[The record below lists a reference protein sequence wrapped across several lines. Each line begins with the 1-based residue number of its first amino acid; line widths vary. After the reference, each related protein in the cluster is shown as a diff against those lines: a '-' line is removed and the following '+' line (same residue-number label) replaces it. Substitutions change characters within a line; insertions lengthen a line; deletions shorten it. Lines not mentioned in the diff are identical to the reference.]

1 MTIKKKIFI
10 TNTVMILAALLV
22 LLGVGSLL
30 LTIFQ
35 HTFLTHQSENAELSA
50 HTTQVQQLLEE
61 DPGYGEDWQQWAD
74 ALDSYDFRLAVRD
87 QDGETVYSN
96 LSQTETESVDSIGE
110 QDDSDTESGHHGHD
124 HASEITVSTFFIN
137 SVTVLSARF
146 PADDTTYQIYAAS
159 NAVEESLFSTDR
171 RVFQLFL
178 LLFITIGAF
187 VILAILLASRMFT
200 KKLVRQI
207 MEPVDQLAAAASRIE
222 SGDLTQPIVY
232 PRDDE
237 FRNVCDSFNQMQRH
251 LKEGIEQNAAYEK
264 ARTEMISG
272 ISHDLRT
279 PLTSVKGYIKG
290 LQDGVANT
298 EEKRRQY
305 LDIAYSCAC
314 DMEGLLAKLFYY
326 SKLETGN
333 MPFYKQKTDMGEYLG
348 RYVEGKKDLIAEKAC
363 LEFQSI
369 CQGDCFLDI
378 DLEQMKRVFDNFVE
392 NSLKYAHAEPL
403 IMKITLEKEQDDS
416 LTIAFCDNGV
426 GVPPAKLPHLFE
438 QFYRGD
444 EARSDGEGSGLGLY
458 VCQYIVKAHGG
469 TIRAENQGGLH
480 LIMNFRNEKGE
491 V

>member
-22 LLGVGSLL
+22 LLGVGRLL

-50 HTTQVQQLLEE
+50 HTTQVQQMLEE
-61 DPGYGEDWQQWAD
+61 NPGYGEDWQQWAD

-124 HASEITVSTFFIN
+124 HASVITVSTFFIN

-146 PADDTTYQIYAAS
+146 PVDDTTYQIYAAS
-159 NAVEESLFSTDR
+159 SADEESLFSTDR

-222 SGDLTQPIVY
+222 SGDLTQPVVY

-251 LKEGIEQNAAYEK
+251 LKEGMEQNAAYEK

-348 RYVEGKKDLIAEKAC
+348 RYVEGKKDLIAEKSC

-378 DLEQMKRVFDNFVE
+378 DQEQMKRVFDNFVE
-392 NSLKYAHAEPL
+392 NSFKYAHAEPL
-403 IMKITLEKEQDDS
+403 IMKIMLEKEQDDS
-416 LTIAFCDNGV
+416 LTIVFCDNGV
-426 GVPPAKLPHLFE
+426 GVPPAKLSHLFE

-444 EARSDGEGSGLGLY
+444 EARSDGEGSGLG
-458 VCQYIVKAHGG
+458 QYIVKAHGG

-480 LIMNFRNEKGE
+480 LIMNFRNKKGE

>member
-1 MTIKKKIFI
+1 M
-10 TNTVMILAALLV
+10 
-22 LLGVGSLL
+22 
-30 LTIFQ
+30 
-35 HTFLTHQSENAELSA
+35 
-50 HTTQVQQLLEE
+50 
-61 DPGYGEDWQQWAD
+61 
-74 ALDSYDFRLAVRD
+74 
-87 QDGETVYSN
+87 
-96 LSQTETESVDSIGE
+96 
-110 QDDSDTESGHHGHD
+110 
-124 HASEITVSTFFIN
+124 
-137 SVTVLSARF
+137 
-146 PADDTTYQIYAAS
+146 
-159 NAVEESLFSTDR
+159 
-171 RVFQLFL
+171 
-178 LLFITIGAF
+178 
-187 VILAILLASRMFT
+187 ILAILLASRMFT

-222 SGDLTQPIVY
+222 SGDLTQPVVY

-333 MPFYKQKTDMGEYLG
+333 MPFYKQKM
-348 RYVEGKKDLIAEKAC
+348 
-363 LEFQSI
+363 EFQSI

>member
-1 MTIKKKIFI
+1 MTIKRKIFI
-10 TNTVMILAALLV
+10 TNTVMVLAALLV

-35 HTFLTHQSENAELSA
+35 HTYLNRQSENAELST
-50 HTTQVQQLLEE
+50 HTTQVQQILEE
-61 DPGYGEDWQQWAD
+61 APGYGTNWQQWAD
-74 ALDSYDFRLAVRD
+74 ALGDYDFRLAVRD

-96 LSQTETESVDSIGE
+96 LKQTETESVDSIRTQE
-110 QDDSDTESGHHGHD
+110 DSDTESGHHGHD

-137 SVTVLSARF
+137 SVTVLSVRF
-146 PADDTTYQIYAAS
+146 SAGDTVYQFYAAS
-159 NAVEESLFSTDR
+159 GGASESLFSTDK

-178 LLFITIGAF
+178 LLFVVIGAV
-187 VILAILLASRMFT
+187 VILAILLCSRMFT
-200 KKLVRQI
+200 KKLVMQI
-207 MEPVDQLAAAASRIE
+207 MEPVDQLTAAAERIE
-222 SGDLTQPIVY
+222 GGDLTQSVTY
-232 PRDDE
+232 LRDDE
-237 FRNVCDSFNQMQRH
+237 FRNVCDSFNKMQAH
-251 LKEGIEQNAAYEK
+251 LKEGMEKNAAYEK

-298 EEKRRQY
+298 EEKRQQY
-305 LDIAYSCAC
+305 LDIAYGCAC
-314 DMEGLLAKLFYY
+314 DMEGLLSKLFYY

-333 MPFYKQKTDMGEYLG
+333 MPFYKQKTDMQEYLKY
-348 RYVEGKKDLIAEKAC
+348 YVEGRKDLAAQKAV

-369 CQGDCFLDI
+369 CREDCFLDV
-378 DLEQMKRVFDNFVE
+378 DQEQMKRVFDNFVE
-392 NSLKYAHAEPL
+392 NSLKYAHGEPL
-403 IMKITLEKEQDDS
+403 LMGIALEKEQDDS
-416 LTIAFCDNGV
+416 LTITFCDNGV

-458 VCQYIVKAHGG
+458 VCQYIVREHGG
-469 TIRAENQGGLH
+469 TIRAENRGGLH
-480 LIMNFRNEKGE
+480 LIMNFPNKKGE